1 MRILVSNDDG
11 IAAAG
16 IPPLVE
22 ALSALGEVWVV
33 APEQEQS
40 AKSHSLTMWEP
51 LRVRSL
57 APQRFAV
64 GGTPADCVYL
74 ALHELLDFQ
83 PDLLVSG
90 INRGSNLGND
100 VLYSGTVAAAMEG
113 CLHGVASLAV
123 SLHILPG
130 EQTLH
135 WESAAELARRVS
147 AQILERGLPRRC
159 LLNLNVPNRPI
170 HNIAGI
176 TPCRLGERR
185 YDELVDKR
193 FDPRGKPYYWIGG
206 GHNTFC
212 EEPNTDGPLM
222 AQGMAS
228 LTPLSPDL
236 THEAQLGALSQWSL
250 QD

>member
-16 IPPLVE
+16 LPPLIA
-22 ALSALGEVWVV
+22 ALSTLGEVWLV

-40 AKSHSLTMWEP
+40 AKSHALTMWEP
-51 LRVRSL
+51 LRVREL
-57 APQRFAV
+57 GPRRFAV

-74 ALHELLDFQ
+74 ALHELLDFR
-83 PDLLVSG
+83 PDLVVSG

-130 EQTLH
+130 QETLH
-135 WESAAELARRVS
+135 WASAGALAAKIS
-147 AQILERGLPRRC
+147 AQIMAQGLPRRC
-159 LLNLNVPNRPI
+159 LLNLNVPNLPAQEI
-170 HNIAGI
+170 GGVV
-176 TPCRLGERR
+176 PCRLGERS
-185 YDELVDKR
+185 YEELVDKR
-193 FDPRGKPYYWIGG
+193 MDPRGKPYYWIGG

-212 EEPNTDGPLM
+212 ETPDTDGPLM
-222 AQGMAS
+222 GQGMAS

-236 THEAQLGALSQWSL
+236 THERQLEALRRWTI
-250 QD
+250 

>member
-22 ALSALGEVWVV
+22 ALMSLGEVWVV

-74 ALHELLDFQ
+74 ALHELLDFK

-113 CLHGVASLAV
+113 CLNGVASLAV

-130 EQTLH
+130 DQVLH
-135 WESAAELARRVS
+135 WETAAHLAQRVS
-147 AQILERGLPRRC
+147 IQIVKNGLPRRS
-159 LLNLNVPNRPI
+159 LLNLNVPNLPM
-170 HNIAGI
+170 NQIAGI
-176 TPCRLGERR
+176 RPCRLGERR
-185 YDELVDKR
+185 YDDLVDKR
-193 FDPRGKPYYWIGG
+193 LDPRGKPFYWIGG

-212 EEPNTDGPLM
+212 QEPNTDGPLM
-222 AQGMAS
+222 AQSLAS

-236 THEAQLGALSQWSL
+236 THDAQLRALSSWSL

>member
-1 MRILVSNDDG
+1 
-11 IAAAG
+11 
-16 IPPLVE
+16 
-22 ALSALGEVWVV
+22 
-33 APEQEQS
+33 
-40 AKSHSLTMWEP
+40 
-51 LRVRSL
+51 
-57 APQRFAV
+57 
-64 GGTPADCVYL
+64 
-74 ALHELLDFQ
+74 LDFK

-130 EQTLH
+130 DQVLH
-135 WESAAELARRVS
+135 WESAAQLAHRVS
-147 AQILERGLPRRC
+147 IQIVKNGLPRRS
-159 LLNLNVPNRPI
+159 LLNLNVPNLPMDQ
-170 HNIAGI
+170 IAGI
-176 TPCRLGERR
+176 RPCRLGERR
-185 YDELVDKR
+185 YDDLVDKR
-193 FDPRGKPYYWIGG
+193 LDPRGKPYYWIGG

-222 AQGMAS
+222 AQSLAS

-236 THEAQLGALSQWSL
+236 THDAQLSALSSWSL